1 MEEGVGA
8 LGEDTTTLN
17 KVGTEEASLGCKPE
31 EEEAELEE
39 EETESTGTKI
49 ELQEYKRCFHLPDI
63 EKQMGLDTIHAIQ
76 HLVSIEKK
84 ALISAIEKEEA
95 KIEKSP
101 QKRQRTAVAINTYGS
116 VCLPYSFPLELHS
129 D

>member
-1 MEEGVGA
+1 M
-8 LGEDTTTLN
+8 L
-17 KVGTEEASLGCKPE
+17 
-31 EEEAELEE
+31 
-39 EETESTGTKI
+39 
-49 ELQEYKRCFHLPDI
+49 FHLPDT

-84 ALISAIEKEEA
+84 ALISAIEEA
-95 KIEKSP
+95 KIEKSQ
-101 QKRQRTAVAINTYGS
+101 QKRQRTAAAINTYGS